1 MTPTAEKAIEAAR
14 IAGSMMRKNAATD
27 LVVNEEEKF
36 DIKLEL
42 DVRCQDAISEHLLA
56 AFPGHAIFGEEG
68 LAGDQSSPWQWIVDP
83 IDGTMNFFH
92 GIPHYCVS
100 IALRHHGDLVLG
112 VIYDPCQDELW
123 LTEEGRSTLNGQAIK
138 VSNRKDP
145 GQAMITVGFSK
156 SAASLETGF
165 RRYKHIV
172 GQVRKSRLMGS
183 AALAMSYIATGR
195 LDAYIEHEISLWD
208 IAAGKLL
215 IENAGGV
222 VSLTPLSPEKGEEK
236 YSIIASNAALHPFC
250 LEAVAAAD
258 ADSSTAAP

>member
-1 MTPTAEKAIEAAR
+1 MTPFAQRAIEAAR
-14 IAGSMMRKNAATD
+14 IAGNLMRENAATD

-42 DVRCQDAISEHLLA
+42 DVRCQDAISEHLLQ
-56 AFPGHAIFGEEG
+56 AFPDHAIFGEEG
-68 LAGDQSSPWQWIVDP
+68 LAGDQQSPWQWIVDP

-100 IALRHHGDLVLG
+100 IALRHEGNLVLG
-112 VIYDPCQDELW
+112 IIFDPCQDELW
-123 LTEEGRSTLNGQAIK
+123 LAEDGKATINGQPIK
-138 VSNRKDP
+138 VSKREDP
-145 GQAMITVGFSK
+145 AQAMVTVGFSK
-156 SAASLETGF
+156 SAASLDAGF

-215 IENAGGV
+215 IENAGGTV
-222 VSLTPLSPEKGEEK
+222 ALTPLSPEKGEEK
-236 YSIIASNAALHPFC
+236 YSIIASSAALHPFC

-258 ADSSTAAP
+258 TIDGAP